1 MNEEL
6 HAIAWGRVQGVWFRQ
21 FTKTRAR
28 ELGLTGWVL
37 NRDDGTSV
45 ELVARGPREQ
55 LELLLEAV
63 SVGPEDA
70 LVERVDA
77 TWRTPGDDVFD
88 GFRQR

>member
-1 MNEEL
+1 MTEEL

-37 NRDDGTSV
+37 NRDDGQSV
-45 ELVARGPREQ
+45 ELVARGPREK
-55 LELLLEAV
+55 LELLLASV

-70 LVERVDA
+70 RVDRVET
-77 TWRTPGDDVFD
+77 TWREPGDDQLD